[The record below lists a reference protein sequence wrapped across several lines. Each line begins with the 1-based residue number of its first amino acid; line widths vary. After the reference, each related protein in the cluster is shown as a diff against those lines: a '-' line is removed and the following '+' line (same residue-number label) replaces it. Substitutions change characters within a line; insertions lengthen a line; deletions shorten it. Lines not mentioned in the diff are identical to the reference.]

1 MAYSSQAQLETRYG
15 AQLLAEISDR
25 DDVPGGV
32 VDAALIARAI
42 ADADALID
50 GYLAPRYGLP
60 LAATP
65 ALVTDLSLRIAVY
78 YAHTNV
84 ASEKITKDYEA
95 ALRQLRDIAAGTLK
109 LNIAGVE
116 PAGGSSNEVLTN
128 EPERTF
134 TAETMTGWI

>member
-15 AQLLAEISDR
+15 TQLLVEISDR
-25 DDVPGGV
+25 DDVPGGI

-50 GYLAPRYGLP
+50 GYLSSRYALP

-65 ALVTDLSLRIAVY
+65 AIVTDLSLRIAIY

-84 ASEKITKDYEA
+84 ASEKITKDYEF
-95 ALRQLRDIAAGTLK
+95 ALRQLKDISAGTLK
-109 LNIAGVE
+109 LNADGVE
-116 PAGGSSNEVLTN
+116 PEGAGSLEVLTN

-134 TAETMTGWI
+134 TPDTMTGFI